1 MSAGLSEADERTAP
15 RKTAV
20 IATVSKSDLVGST
33 CSALVSGSCVSDT
46 YNCRF
51 LFCFFFPHSEMFSFK
66 ISLKTYVC
74 LNFFQQELSLS
85 LEERKGKAQK
95 TC

>member
-1 MSAGLSEADERTAP
+1 MTGRLLEMCAGFSKADERTTP

-46 YNCRF
+46 
-51 LFCFFFPHSEMFSFK
+51 
-66 ISLKTYVC
+66 
-74 LNFFQQELSLS
+74 
-85 LEERKGKAQK
+85 
-95 TC
+95 

>member
-1 MSAGLSEADERTAP
+1 MTGRLLEMCAGFSKADERTTP

-46 YNCRF
+46 YNCSI
-51 LFCFFFPHSEMFSFK
+51 FFFSHSEMFSFK
-66 ISLKTYVC
+66 ISLKTDVC
-74 LNFFQQELSLS
+74 LNFFQ
-85 LEERKGKAQK
+85 
-95 TC
+95 

>member
-1 MSAGLSEADERTAP
+1 MTVRLLEMSAGLSEADERTAP

-51 LFCFFFPHSEMFSFK
+51 LFCFFFHT
-66 ISLKTYVC
+66 LKC
-74 LNFFQQELSLS
+74 FLS
-85 LEERKGKAQK
+85 K
-95 TC
+95 